1 MRAVFPK
8 GNGPSSC
15 LRSKMNEF
23 LRPLRARSLTDSDLT
38 AGAAP
43 ISTQVKTRDLKTWN
57 FDADLQSLQEAY
69 DANGSPISVNFRALV
84 PLGSGVD
91 RATHLF
97 HSYPAKLL
105 LNIPLFFINCT
116 KYSRP
121 NDLVYDPFSGSG
133 TVLVEALLAG
143 RRAMGADANPLARLI
158 AKAKTTHITS
168 DIVTAALDAVISGVD
183 AARQVPFTTTIK
195 KDIWFSEAVIRSLG
209 SLLYSIRNNTNGSV
223 LDFLESCFSACV
235 KKVSVSDPRLSVPV
249 RLKGE
254 ALEKHIIDS
263 PDLIEHF
270 KKVVMANCARL
281 SKMPEGCISKIYTD
295 ARQHHLDGEAQA
307 DLIITSPPYAGA
319 QKYIRAS
326 SLSIGWLGMAPAN
339 QLRELEKLNIGREH
353 FYKSDYNAE
362 SASVSSAAEVLKKIK
377 AVNPL
382 RAHIAVTYL
391 REMDDAAEGIVSR
404 LRPNGH
410 LVLVVGDNMICGHN
424 FSTSQFVKDIFS
436 RKGLTTTLELV
447 DDIRSRGLM
456 TKRNKTAG
464 TIEREHVIVFQKR

>member
-1 MRAVFPK
+1 
-8 GNGPSSC
+8 
-15 LRSKMNEF
+15 MNEF
-23 LRPLRARSLTDSDLT
+23 PRPLHAQLLT
-38 AGAAP
+38 APDLAAKKAMP
-43 ISTQVKTRDLKTWN
+43 ASAQVRTRDLKTWN
-57 FDADLQSLQEAY
+57 FDKELQSLQEVY
-69 DANGSPISVNFRALV
+69 DASGSPITVNFRTLV

-116 KYSRP
+116 KYSSP
-121 NDLVYDPFSGSG
+121 NDVVYDPFSGSG

-168 DIVTAALDAVISGVD
+168 DLIAAALDKVLSEVD
-183 AARQVPFTTTIK
+183 TTRQAPFTTTIK
-195 KDIWFSEAVIRSLG
+195 KDMWFSEGIALSLG
-209 SLLYSIRNNTNGSV
+209 ALLHSIRNNTSGAV
-223 LDFLESCFSACV
+223 RTFLEVCFSSCV
-235 KKVSVSDPRLSVPV
+235 KRVSVSDPRLSVPV
-249 RLKGE
+249 RLKGK
-254 ALEKHIIDS
+254 ALEKHVLGS

-270 KKVVMANCARL
+270 TKVVGANCARL
-281 SKMPEGCISKIYTD
+281 NKMPEGCTTDFYTD
-295 ARQHHLDGEAQA
+295 ARQRHQDGELKA

-339 QLRELEKLNIGREH
+339 QLRELEKRNIGREH
-353 FYKSDYNAE
+353 FYKSDYSSE
-362 SASVSSAAEVLKKIK
+362 SASVVSSAAGVLAEIK
-377 AVNPL
+377 AVNSL
-382 RAHIAVTYL
+382 RAHIANTYL

-404 LRPNGH
+404 LRQSGH

-424 FSTSQFVKDIFS
+424 FATSQFVKDIFL
-436 RKGLTTTLELV
+436 RKGLTATLELV

>member
-1 MRAVFPK
+1 
-8 GNGPSSC
+8 
-15 LRSKMNEF
+15 MNEL
-23 LRPLRARSLTDSDLT
+23 LRPLHARPLTASDL
-38 AGAAP
+38 AAEAAP
-43 ISTQVKTRDLKTWN
+43 TSSQVKTRDLKTWN

-69 DANGSPISVNFRALV
+69 DANGSPISVNFRKLV

-116 KYSRP
+116 KYSSP
-121 NDLVYDPFSGSG
+121 NDVVYDPFSGSG

-158 AKAKTTHITS
+158 ARAKTTHITS
-168 DIVTAALDAVISGVD
+168 DVIAAALDSVLSEID
-183 AARQVPFTTTIK
+183 NARQVPFTTTIK
-195 KDIWFSEAVIRSLG
+195 KDMWFSETIVSSLG
-209 SLLYSIRNNTNGSV
+209 ALLYSIRKNTSGAV
-223 LDFLESCFSACV
+223 LDFLETCFSACV

-254 ALEKHIIDS
+254 ALEKHIAGS

-270 KKVVMANCARL
+270 TKVVISNCARL
-281 SKMPEGCISKIYTD
+281 NKMPEGCISELHTD
-295 ARQHHLDGEAQA
+295 ARQHHREGELKA

-353 FYKSDYNAE
+353 FCKSDYNSE
-362 SASVSSAAEVLKKIK
+362 NASVASSAEGVLKKIK

-382 RAHIAVTYL
+382 RAHIADTYL

-404 LRPNGH
+404 LRQNGH

-424 FSTSQFVKDIFS
+424 FSTSRFVKDIFT

>member
-1 MRAVFPK
+1 
-8 GNGPSSC
+8 
-15 LRSKMNEF
+15 MNEF
-23 LRPLRARSLTDSDLT
+23 VRPLCARSLTDSDLT
-38 AGAAP
+38 SGATPTSA
-43 ISTQVKTRDLKTWN
+43 QVKTRDLKTWN
-57 FDADLQSLQEAY
+57 FDADLQGLQEAY
-69 DANGSPISVNFRALV
+69 DSKGSPISVNFRALV

-116 KYSRP
+116 RYSRP

-168 DIVTAALDAVISGVD
+168 DKITEALDVVISEVG
-183 AARQVPFTTTIK
+183 AARQVPFTTKIK
-195 KDIWFSEAVIRSLG
+195 KEIWFSEDMIESLG
-209 SLLYSIRNNTNGSV
+209 SLLYSIRNNTDGPL
-223 LDFLESCFSACV
+223 LDFLEACFSACV
-235 KKVSVSDPRLSVPV
+235 KKVSISDPRLSVPV

-254 ALEKHIIDS
+254 ALEKHIIES

-281 SKMPEGCISKIYTD
+281 GRMPEGCISQMYND
-295 ARQHHLDGEAQA
+295 ARQHHLEGEAKA

-326 SLSIGWLGMAPAN
+326 SLSIGWLGMAPTN

-353 FYKSDYNAE
+353 YYKSDYTAE
-362 SASVSSAAEVLKKIK
+362 SASALSSAAEVLNKIK

-382 RAHIAVTYL
+382 RAHIADTYL
-391 REMDDAAEGIVSR
+391 REMSDAAEGIVSR
-404 LRPNGH
+404 LRQNGH

-424 FSTSQFVKDIFS
+424 FATSQFVKDIFS